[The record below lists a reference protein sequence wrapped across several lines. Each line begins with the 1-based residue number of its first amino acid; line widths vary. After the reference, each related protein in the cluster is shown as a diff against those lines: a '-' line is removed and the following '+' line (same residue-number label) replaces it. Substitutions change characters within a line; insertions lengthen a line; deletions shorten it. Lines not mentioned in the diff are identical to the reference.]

1 MNKRKFVFD
10 IGPPLLASDL
20 NVLIGLKK
28 KKIIESIPEPKF
40 DVSDVELIK
49 QAVFENE
56 GIRLPPASN
65 LNQHPDLVFGR
76 EPIKAEIEDIQ
87 LYAEDRNVKKV
98 TEKVLSLVRGAPLIK
113 PKLPTEQELA
123 TLKRR
128 ADRVQAAKD
137 KVISRNVGPQPKSIF
152 DELKELDEI

>member
-40 DVSDVELIK
+40 DVSDVESIK

-76 EPIKAEIEDIQ
+76 PEREKGYRKGSFFGPRSSFDKTQTSDRARIGYIK
-87 LYAEDRNVKKV
+87 
-98 TEKVLSLVRGAPLIK
+98 
-113 PKLPTEQELA
+113 
-123 TLKRR
+123 
-128 ADRVQAAKD
+128 
-137 KVISRNVGPQPKSIF
+137 
-152 DELKELDEI
+152 KES